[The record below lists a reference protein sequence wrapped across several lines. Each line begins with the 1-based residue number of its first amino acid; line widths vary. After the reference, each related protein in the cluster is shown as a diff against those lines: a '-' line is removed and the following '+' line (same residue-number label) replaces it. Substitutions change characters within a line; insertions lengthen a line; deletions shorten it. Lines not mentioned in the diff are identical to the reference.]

1 MMSSAE
7 PIPVDQAQSARK
19 NDAHMPMIEVNNL
32 RKLYGPVE
40 ALRGISFTVGRGEIV
55 GFLGPNGAGKTTTMK
70 ILTGY
75 ISATAG
81 SFKIAGFDGFAE
93 SLSVRENIGYLPEN
107 APLYP
112 DMGVVEY
119 LEFVCRVRQVPKNE
133 WDTRI
138 ASIIERC
145 GLQAMAHK
153 DIGALSKGYRQR
165 VGLAQAMIH
174 DPPILILDE
183 PTSGLDPNQIVEIR
197 NLIKELGTDRTI
209 ILSTHNLPEVQM
221 TCTRM
226 IIISDGR
233 KVADGTA
240 EELQQKGD
248 DARFIASVRLPE
260 NISEADAIKEL
271 ESLSNVAK
279 VEAMPSQS
287 DSLRAAL
294 TAEGDADL
302 SDEIFQHVTAKGW
315 ALTELRRDVVD
326 LEKVFH
332 KLTQY

>member
-1 MMSSAE
+1 MSSAE
-7 PIPVDQAQSARK
+7 PIQNDEAHAKAKSAD
-19 NDAHMPMIEVNNL
+19 NVPMIEVNNL
-32 RKLYGPVE
+32 RKFYGPVE
-40 ALRGISFTVGRGEIV
+40 ALRGISFQVGRGEIV

-81 SFKIAGFDGFAE
+81 TYRVAGHDGYSE
-93 SLSVRENIGYLPEN
+93 SLELREKIGYLPEN

-112 DMGVVEY
+112 DMGVTEY
-119 LEFVCRVRQVPKNE
+119 LEFVCRIRRIPKNE
-133 WDTRI
+133 WSARI
-138 ASIIERC
+138 ASIIQRC
-145 GLQAMAHK
+145 GLSAMAHK
-153 DIGALSKGYRQR
+153 DIGDLSKGYRQR

-174 DPPILILDE
+174 EPPILILDE

-197 NLIKELGTDRTI
+197 NLIKELGKDRTI

-226 IIISDGR
+226 IIIADGR

-240 EELQQKGD
+240 EELQQEGE
-248 DARFIASVRLPE
+248 DARFITSIRLPD
-260 NISEADAIKEL
+260 NTNADEVIQQL
-271 ESLSNVAK
+271 EGLNGVSK
-279 VEAMPSQS
+279 VETMPSPTGHF
-287 DSLRAAL
+287 RAAL
-294 TAEGDADL
+294 TAKGDVDL
-302 SDEIFQHVTAKGW
+302 SDDIFQYVTGKDW

>member
-1 MMSSAE
+1 MSSVE
-7 PIPVDQAQSARK
+7 PIETNEPVDSTTGTS
-19 NDAHMPMIEVNNL
+19 MIEVENL
-32 RKLYGPVE
+32 RKFYGSVE

-81 SFKIAGFDGFAE
+81 SYRIAGFDGFTE

-119 LEFVCRVRQVPKNE
+119 LEFVCRIRRVPKAE

-197 NLIKELGTDRTI
+197 NLIKELGKDRTI

-240 EELQQKGD
+240 DELQQQGED
-248 DARFIASVRLPE
+248 SRFIASVRLPADT
-260 NISEADAIKEL
+260 SPQEAASQL
-271 ESLSNVAK
+271 EGLPNVSG
-279 VEAMPSQS
+279 VQVLPSV
-287 DSLRAAL
+287 DDTFRAAL
-294 TAEGDADL
+294 TAEGTADL
-302 SDEIFQHVTAKGW
+302 SDNIFQHVTAKGW
-315 ALTELRRDVVD
+315 ALTELRRDVAD